1 MTRDSTAIID
11 VDTVMSDTSDNPVQN
26 KVIKKYV
33 DELKAM
39 HESNTKEA

>member
-11 VDTVMSDTSDNPVQN
+11 VDTSENPVQN

-39 HESNTKEA
+39 HESNTKVGV